1 MAKSNTNSKKG
12 FTIIEV
18 VLVLAIAGLIFLMVF
33 IALPALQR
41 SQRDTQRR
49 DDMAR
54 LSTAIN
60 QFQTNNNGKLPNQVS
75 GVTDDTA
82 TAGSS
87 TGKLTTSDFVVKYLG
102 GADEFIDPSGEYYT
116 ITFTQKTAGEAST
129 AVNSLKANDEGDNG
143 FRIMVYTKARCSGE
157 EAVDSPNRRDFAIL
171 YNLEGSGT
179 YCSDSQ

>member
-1 MAKSNTNSKKG
+1 MAKSNINSKKG

-54 LSTAIN
+54 VATAIN
-60 QFQTNNNGKLPNQVS
+60 QYQTNNNGKLPNNT
-75 GVTDDTA
+75 TDPTSAD
-82 TAGSS
+82 GSS
-87 TGKLTTSDFVVKYLG
+87 ATDFISKYMG
-102 GADEFIDPSGEYYT
+102 GNEEFVDPSGEYYT
-116 ITFTQKTAGEAST
+116 ITFKTYDSSAQNAGEA
-129 AVNSLKANDEGDNG
+129 VNKLDASDTTNG
-143 FRIMVYTKARCSGE
+143 FRVMVYTKAKCEGE
-157 EAVDSPNRRDFAIL
+157 KATSSPNKRDYAIV